1 MIDNIDKATERYRN
15 SKPAKFYGC
24 VGCSLFIISLGI
36 LTAGMLL
43 FAPSLILGIGWGVED
58 ISNKLNSEQNIT
70 EIIKD
75 PTKKGAEIKK
85 ESNNTTLSWD
95 ALGGTLQELKNAKT
109 TDIERLAKSVYTQ
122 NDYDKCIVK
131 KHEYGIGY
139 DVEFSKN
146 GELIYTVTFTGN

>member
-1 MIDNIDKATERYRN
+1 MIDDIDKAAERYRK

-24 VGCSLFIISLGI
+24 VGCSLFIISLGVLGAVI
-36 LTAGMLL
+36 LCFM
-43 FAPSLILGIGWGVED
+43 PSLILGIGWEVED

-85 ESNNTTLSWD
+85 ESNSTTLSWD
-95 ALGGTLQELKNAKT
+95 ALGGTLQELKNAKI
-109 TDIERLAKSVYTQ
+109 TDIERLAKSVYTK

-131 KHEYGIGY
+131 KQEYGIGF